1 MLIAFIPLFLFF
13 IDQITKQ
20 LVKSSYIPY
29 SSTPLLGDF
38 LKLTHVQNP
47 GIIFGLEIGFPYF
60 LITFLTLCAVC
71 YLIFLIINASSKY
84 RLAYLFILGGAL
96 GNLYDRL
103 LVTFGLQHGV
113 IDFID
118 IGINGYRWYIFNF
131 ADIFISCG
139 AIIILYL
146 ELFRAKPINNEI

>member
-1 MLIAFIPLFLFF
+1 MLIVFIPLFLFF

-29 SSTPLLGDF
+29 SSTPLVGDF

-60 LITFLTLCAVC
+60 LITFLTFCAVC

-113 IDFID
+113 VDFID

-139 AIIILYL
+139 AIIILFL